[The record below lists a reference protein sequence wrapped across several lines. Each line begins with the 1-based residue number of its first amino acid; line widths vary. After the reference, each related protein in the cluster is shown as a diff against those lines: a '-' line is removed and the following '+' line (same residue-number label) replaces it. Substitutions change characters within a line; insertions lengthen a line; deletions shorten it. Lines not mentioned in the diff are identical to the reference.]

1 MKHIVNK
8 ISDCFFTIA
17 AGAVLVALFENKANS
32 IYISLIAFLFAIL
45 IAIGASYLP
54 DKKGE

>member
-1 MKHIVNK
+1 MKNIINK
-8 ISDCFFTIA
+8 IADCFFTIA
-17 AGAVLVALFENKANS
+17 AGAVLVALFENKENS
-32 IYISLIAFLFAIL
+32 IYISFASFIFAIL